1 MENKQNFEA
10 KLNQLNE
17 LVNKLQD
24 NTISF
29 DESLVLYE
37 KAVKLS
43 DELKKELDQ
52 AITKITEFDSKEEN

>member
-29 DESLVLYE
+29 DESLDLYE

>member
-1 MENKQNFEA
+1 MENKQNFED
-10 KLNQLNE
+10 KLNRLNE

>member
-10 KLNQLNE
+10 KLNRLNE

>member
-29 DESLVLYE
+29 DESLFLYE

>member
-1 MENKQNFEA
+1 MENKQNFED
-10 KLNQLNE
+10 KLNRLNE

-52 AITKITEFDSKEEN
+52 AITKITEFESKEEN

>member
-37 KAVKLS
+37 NAVKLS